1 MVEPSQITVQNFN
14 SSFIPEENNVY
25 EDRVPPFTAEMGH
38 HSPNLGTS
46 SGISRQQLINR

>member
-1 MVEPSQITVQNFN
+1 MEIREIKIFNLIITD
-14 SSFIPEENNVY
+14 ENNVY
-25 EDRVPPFTAEMGH
+25 EDRVPPFTGEMGH